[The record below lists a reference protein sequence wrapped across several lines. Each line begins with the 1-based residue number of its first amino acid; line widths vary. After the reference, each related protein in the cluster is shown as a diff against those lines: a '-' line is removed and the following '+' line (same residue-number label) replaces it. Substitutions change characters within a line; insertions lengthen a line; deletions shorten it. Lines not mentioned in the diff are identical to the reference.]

1 VISGPSGRDTTH
13 FVECEQTAYFRN
25 MNTNKIV
32 NRFEFIPGLNHNF
45 AIGRQTKSGAAAA
58 SARPVAI
65 LGIVFNNITMAAILK
80 RIQSMVA
87 ARRPHYLVT
96 ANVDFLVQAR
106 RDAELRRVLNS
117 AEAVLCDGMPLV
129 WASRWLGNPLPERVA
144 GSDLVPQLLELAEK
158 HKYHVFFLGASPEAN
173 EQAVANVRAQYP
185 AIRISHYS
193 PPFRPLPEM
202 EDEDICRRIRAAK
215 PDILL
220 VAFGCPKAEKWIA
233 RNFRSLG
240 VPVTIGV
247 GATIDFLAGKVVRAP
262 IWMQRAGAEWLF
274 RLCQE
279 PRRLLPRYMNDLW
292 KFGLALISQVWLM
305 RNRGN
310 RAESGNSGL
319 VTVSQPTWWRIQAP
333 KRLDIEAGALLDK
346 LRLSRNNRHCLLDLS
361 GVEFIDSAGAGW
373 LLQLRKE
380 FLETKAGLV
389 LLAPSPTVQ
398 RVLKHMRATSLFTTA
413 STALEARH
421 LIDAELPP
429 PSAKGAPR
437 PVRLARHRLEGHCL
451 PTRRLNPFSMGGTA
465 SLT

>member
-1 VISGPSGRDTTH
+1 
-13 FVECEQTAYFRN
+13 
-25 MNTNKIV
+25 MNTNKIA
-32 NRFEFIPGLNHNF
+32 NRFEFIPGLNRNF
-45 AIGRQTKSGAAAA
+45 AISRQTKSGAAATPA
-58 SARPVAI
+58 PPVAI
-65 LGIVFNNITMAAILK
+65 LGIVFNNIRMAGILK
-80 RIQSMVA
+80 RIQSMIA

-106 RDAELRRVLNS
+106 HDPELRRVLNS
-117 AEAVLCDGMPLV
+117 ADAVLCDGMPLV

-144 GSDLVPQLLELAEK
+144 GSDLVPQILRLAETNR
-158 HKYHVFFLGASPEAN
+158 YHAFFLGASPEAN

-185 AIRISHYS
+185 TIRISHYS

-202 EDEDICRRIRAAK
+202 ENEEIRNRIRAAE

-279 PRRLLPRYMNDLW
+279 PRRLLPRYLNDLW

-305 RNRGN
+305 RTHRN
-310 RAESGNSGL
+310 RATSINSAL

-333 KRLDIEAGALLDK
+333 NRLDIEAGVLLDK
-346 LRLSRNNRHCLLDLS
+346 LRLSRKKRHCLLDLS
-361 GVEFIDSAGAGW
+361 GVESIDSAGAGW

-380 FLETKAGLV
+380 FLETKANLV

-398 RVLKHMRATSLFTTA
+398 RVLKHMRATFLFTTA
-413 STALEARH
+413 STALEARY
-421 LIDAELPP
+421 LIGAELPP
-429 PSAKGAPR
+429 PSAKAAPG
-437 PVRLARHRLEGHCL
+437 PVRFPRLPLEGHYL
-451 PTRRLNPFSMGGTA
+451 SKRRLNSSSMVGTA